1 MRLRASVAIG
11 AGGDLA
17 RSKNRRR
24 QWAQLASGEVLER
37 RRGCNLKPFIVTQRV
52 RRPPGKGG
60 ARHPEASLA
69 WVLATVLV
77 KRRQQVLV
85 RARGSPLPSG
95 GSRGARFPA
104 FIGTMKPLRH
114 PAVCAPR
121 LMVSPGGPACCLAV
135 CARRG
140 APGGAQAHP
149 RTRSLVQPVLRLP
162 AVFHADTNG
171 ISQVSW

>member
-77 KRRQQVLV
+77 KRRQQVLKPC
-85 RARGSPLPSG
+85 GSLEIMVTLKPSVCWDPG
-95 GSRGARFPA
+95 AISGNPRWPGRPIRPGS
-104 FIGTMKPLRH
+104 
-114 PAVCAPR
+114 
-121 LMVSPGGPACCLAV
+121 
-135 CARRG
+135 
-140 APGGAQAHP
+140 
-149 RTRSLVQPVLRLP
+149 
-162 AVFHADTNG
+162 
-171 ISQVSW
+171 